1 MLPILLDLKI
11 VKIYT
16 FGVFLVLAFFW
27 SSFLLWK
34 NIQLTSRKEEQIFD
48 AVFISLASGL
58 FIGRLIYVILNFKD
72 FGFSILKFILINGY
86 PGMSLIGCIIGGFLG
101 FFLFLASKK
110 IKWTEII
117 DCIISPLFLAL
128 GLGKLGSFI
137 AGVEI
142 GTKTN
147 FLLSVKYIG
156 FDGPRHL
163 TALYEALLF
172 FIAFYISYR
181 MMFEIRKG
189 KFKYGFAFIFFCWYF
204 SLVYFMFDKLKEN
217 HLYFVNSSFNRSF
230 SLIVLIIASIY
241 YIVYFKDAI
250 FKKGSLLRSLLKS
263 YVKKTPKS
271 FRGQTK
277 KETRER
283 DEEDNIS
290 DNGA

>member
-1 MLPILLDLKI
+1 MLPILIDLQI

-27 SSFLLWK
+27 SSFLLWR
-34 NIQLTSRKEEQIFD
+34 NIQLTSRKEEQMFD
-48 AVFISLASGL
+48 GLFISLASGL
-58 FIGRLIYVILNFKD
+58 FIGRLIYVILNFND

-101 FFLFLASKK
+101 LFLFLASKK

-137 AGVEI
+137 SGVEI

-147 FLLSVKYIG
+147 FLLSIKYLG
-156 FDGPRHL
+156 FDGSRHL
-163 TALYEALLF
+163 TALYESLLF
-172 FIAFYISYR
+172 LLAFYISYR
-181 MMFEIRKG
+181 MMFEIRRG
-189 KFKYGFAFIFFCWYF
+189 KYKYGFAFIFFCWYF
-204 SLVYFMFDKLKEN
+204 GLVYFMFDKLKEN

-230 SLIVLIIASIY
+230 SLIVFVIASIY

-250 FKKGSLLRSLLKS
+250 FKKVSLLGSLFKS
-263 YVKKTPKS
+263 NVKKTFKS
-271 FRGQTK
+271 LCGKTK

-283 DEEDNIS
+283 D
-290 DNGA
+290 A

>member
-1 MLPILLDLKI
+1 MLPILIDLQI

-34 NIQLTSRKEEQIFD
+34 NIQLTSRKEEQMFD
-48 AVFISLASGL
+48 GLFISLASGL
-58 FIGRLIYVILNFKD
+58 FIGRLIYVILNFND

-101 FFLFLASKK
+101 LFLFLVSKK

-117 DCIISPLFLAL
+117 DCVISPLFLAL

-137 AGVEI
+137 SGVEI

-147 FLLSVKYIG
+147 FLLSIKYLG
-156 FDGPRHL
+156 FDGTRHL
-163 TALYEALLF
+163 TALYESLLF
-172 FIAFYISYR
+172 FLAFYISYR
-181 MMFEIRKG
+181 MMFEIRRG
-189 KFKYGFAFIFFCWYF
+189 KHKYGFAFIFFCWYF
-204 SLVYFMFDKLKEN
+204 GLVYFMFDKLKEN

-230 SLIVLIIASIY
+230 SLIVFVIASIY

-250 FKKGSLLRSLLKS
+250 IKKISLLGSLFKS
-263 YVKKTPKS
+263 NVKKTFKS
-271 FRGQTK
+271 ISGKTK

-283 DEEDNIS
+283 D
-290 DNGA
+290 A